1 MLADAEK
8 SGIQKS
14 YRDWLAAKELQPRH
28 GQRHMIAEVARVL
41 ANARF
46 GNEDPEKRIAAIEAG
61 TGTGKTLAY
70 LLPALVLARA
80 MERHLVI
87 ATATVALQEQLI
99 NKDLPDLLAHAG
111 LDFEFALVKGRGR
124 YVCHAKLVAYGED
137 FAEPSLSLGLY
148 PDEQA
153 PLMSGDARSLY
164 REMMDALEDG
174 SWDGD
179 RDNWESII
187 DFRLWSP
194 LTSDHMQCTGR
205 KCAYVKECAY
215 FNARDRLEGADCVV
229 ANHDLVLSDLGL
241 GGGVILTPPEET
253 LYIFDEA
260 HQLSDKAQQHFGHR
274 LRLGATAG
282 WLQQIEK
289 GLPALARTV
298 SGDSLCVSTLER
310 FTPLLAQLQEHLQ
323 DSQEV
328 CRGIVAQARP
338 GDGDAQVRFAIGEL
352 PEQLAEQA
360 QALGFC
366 STRLNQLLG
375 TLSGRLDDAI
385 KGEVTAIPVADA
397 EQWYAALGQ
406 MQSRM
411 RAISGLADAYN
422 PAAADPELPYARW
435 LTGRDHAA
443 SYDIEVAALPVI
455 PRRLLQDMLWN
466 RCAAAILT
474 SASLT
479 ALGRFDRLIEETGI
493 PAGSRCLQLPS
504 PFNHHQAAQL
514 CVPPEA
520 LDPSDKLRYTAM
532 LIDLMPQL
540 LTEGEGTL
548 VLFTARRQMQAVY
561 EGIPESLRRQVLN
574 QDELGKQQIIRRHRS
589 AIDGGDASMI
599 FGLASFAEGI
609 DLPGDYCTH
618 VVITRLPFA
627 VPDDPVEA
635 TLAEWVRSRGGQP
648 FRDIALPDA
657 ARRLM
662 QATGRLLRTEQDH
675 GKITVLDRRIVSK
688 QYGKTLLQSLPNY
701 RLVTE

>member
-14 YRDWLAAKELQPRH
+14 YRDWLAAKALNPRH

-46 GNEDPEKRIAAIEAG
+46 GNEDLEKRIAAIEAG
-61 TGTGKTLAY
+61 TGTGKTVAY
-70 LLPALVLARA
+70 LLPSLVLARA
-80 MERHLVI
+80 LDRHLVI

-124 YVCHAKLVAYGED
+124 YVCHAKLVALADD
-137 FAEPSLSLGLY
+137 FAQPSLSLGMY

-153 PLMSGDARSLY
+153 PLLSGDARGLY
-164 REMMDALEDG
+164 GEMMSALEDG

-179 RDNWESII
+179 RDNWECII
-187 DFRLWSP
+187 EPRLWSP

-215 FNARDRLEGADCVV
+215 FTARDRLEGVDCVV
-229 ANHDLVLSDLGL
+229 ANHDLVLSDIGL
-241 GGGVILTPPEET
+241 GGGVILPPPEET

-260 HQLSDKAQQHFGHR
+260 HQLADKAQQHFGHR
-274 LRLGATAG
+274 LRLGATAR
-282 WLQQIEK
+282 WLEQIEK
-289 GLPALARTV
+289 GLPALSRTV

-310 FTPLLAQLQEHLQ
+310 FTPLLAQLQQHLR
-323 DSQEV
+323 DSQDM
-328 CRGIVAQARP
+328 CRGIVEQAKP
-338 GDGDAQVRFAIGEL
+338 GDGDALVRFPIGEL
-352 PEQLAEQA
+352 PTHVSEQA

-375 TLSGRLDDAI
+375 TLAGRLDDAI
-385 KGEVTAIPVADA
+385 KGEIAAIPAADA

-406 MQSRM
+406 MQGRM
-411 RAISGLADAYN
+411 RVISGLADAYS

-435 LTGRDHAA
+435 VCGREYAA
-443 SYDIEVAALPVI
+443 VYDIEMAALPVV
-455 PRRLLQDMLWN
+455 PRRLLQDMLWS

-474 SASLT
+474 SASIT

-504 PFNHHQAAQL
+504 PFNYYEAAQL
-514 CVPPEA
+514 CVPPRA
-520 LDPSDKLRYTAM
+520 LDPADKERYTAM
-532 LIDLMPQL
+532 LIELMPEL
-540 LTEGEGTL
+540 VAKGEGTL

-561 EGIPESLRRQVLN
+561 EGIDESLRRQVLN
-574 QDELGKQQIIRRHRS
+574 QDELGKQEIIRRHRG
-589 AIDGGDASMI
+589 AIDRGESSMI

-662 QATGRLLRTEQDH
+662 QATGRLLRTEHDR
-675 GKITVLDRRIVSK
+675 GKVTVLDRRLVSR
-688 QYGKTLLQSLPNY
+688 QYGKALLQSLPNY